1 MWNYLLGDNVVF
13 VEVCFEFYNIEWLY
27 FVFIFVDFVVN
38 LFNEGLNYIGWI
50 YVMKKLLLG
59 YWENGIGRYY
69 LIMI

>member
-38 LFNEGLNYIGWI
+38 LFNEGLNYIG
-50 YVMKKLLLG
+50 
-59 YWENGIGRYY
+59 
-69 LIMI
+69 